1 MHRFLAAILKVLLI
15 ETAIALAVFVS
26 AGRVDLPWVW
36 ALLAVHAGI
45 LTVGFTL
52 MDPSLG
58 QERIKPGPGA
68 MDRHLRR
75 LLAVLL
81 LVHLIVAGLDVGRY
95 HWSGLIPL
103 PVRLV
108 ALVLFSWGMAFG
120 QWAMV
125 TNRFFS
131 SAIRIQTDRGH
142 RVIDTG
148 PYRIVRHPG
157 YAGLLLSAIAGGV
170 IIGSWWSLLPLAPA
184 AAVVLRRLVMEDSL
198 LQRELKGYATYA
210 SRVRYKL
217 VPGLW

>member
-1 MHRFLAAILKVLLI
+1 MNRFLAAILKVLLM

-36 ALLAVHAGI
+36 VLLAVHGAN

-52 MDPSLG
+52 IDPSLG
-58 QERIKPGPGA
+58 QERVNPGPGA
-68 MDRHLRR
+68 KDAHLRR
-75 LLAVLL
+75 ILALLL

-95 HWSGLIPL
+95 HWSGPIPL
-103 PVRLV
+103 SVRLV
-108 ALVLFSWGMAFG
+108 ALAVFAFGMAFG

-184 AAVVLRRLVMEDSL
+184 AAVVLRRLVMEDSML
-198 LQRELKGYATYA
+198 HSELDGYATYA

>member
-1 MHRFLAAILKVLLI
+1 MDRFLAAILKVLVL
-15 ETAIALAVFVS
+15 ETGIALAIFIS
-26 AGRVDLPWVW
+26 AGRLDLPWVW
-36 ALLAVHAGI
+36 VLLAVHAAI
-45 LTVGFTL
+45 LIVGFTL

-58 QERIKPGPGA
+58 QERVKPGPGA
-68 MDRHLRR
+68 TDAHLRR
-75 LLAVLL
+75 ILAALL
-81 LVHLIVAGLDVGRY
+81 LIHLIVAGLDVGRY
-95 HWSGLIPL
+95 HWSGPIPL

-108 ALVLFSWGMAFG
+108 ALFLFACGMAFG

-157 YAGLLLSAIAGGV
+157 YAGLLVSAIAGGV
-170 IIGSWWSLLPLAPA
+170 IIGSWWSLLPLVPA
-184 AAVVLRRLVMEDSL
+184 AAIVLRRLVMEDSL
-198 LQRELKGYATYA
+198 LQRELDGYATYA